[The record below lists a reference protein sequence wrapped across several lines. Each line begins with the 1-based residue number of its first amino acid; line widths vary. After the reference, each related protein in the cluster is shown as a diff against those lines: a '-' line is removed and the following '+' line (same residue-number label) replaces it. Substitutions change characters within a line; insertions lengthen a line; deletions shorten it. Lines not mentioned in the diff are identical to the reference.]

1 MANFLPRIGGG
12 SELLSQPL
20 MSSRRQE
27 SGGAAAPAS
36 PAGSKATG
44 PMAPNPERN
53 REPAA
58 AKTLSDHGAL
68 AASEEERKFLCLLDD
83 GRLLIAEGQEMNPY
97 VLSYR
102 ARLER
107 MHKPYRAVSV
117 GLDMIARAYREHRSD
132 GAEPI
137 EHTAMQVVAKEL
149 IAQACRER
157 ASDIHIRVHRHTT
170 EILFRVHNELVR
182 VREQTRQH
190 GERLLATLYAA
201 MASVADNTYKPTERQ
216 DAAIGDRDKLPDQL
230 FGVRIATAPTSEG
243 SVMVMR
249 LLYNDAGDDADL
261 QSLGFD
267 AAQAAVLE
275 YLQEQPIGMNIISG
289 PTGSGKSTTLQR
301 VLASEIRDTGGTIHV
316 ITVEDPVEYPIAGAV
331 QTPVVN
337 AAGEEARSA
346 MFAAAISN
354 AMRLDPD
361 TIMIGEV
368 RDGASAQSALR
379 AAMTGH
385 QVWTTVHANNA
396 ISIVDRL
403 IDLGLPLRMVTDESV
418 VTGLV
423 SQRLV
428 KLLCPHC
435 KVLLVDTPDELDP
448 AFLARVQ
455 QVAGSRFSE
464 ICAAGPGCPRC
475 RQRGTIGRTVVA
487 EVIRPDARFFA
498 YLRDGDKAGAL
509 GYWLTQLGG
518 QTFTDH
524 AISKV
529 LDGLVDPRMAERVV
543 GHLTSRGEYDEYL
556 REQPGGRH
564 HAVA

>member
-1 MANFLPRIGGG
+1 MAGILPRIGAAG
-12 SELLSQPL
+12 EFLTQPL
-20 MSSRRQE
+20 IPSRRQE
-27 SGGAAAPAS
+27 S
-36 PAGSKATG
+36 AGVAKSAQPDDTIVKPLRA
-44 PMAPNPERN
+44 
-53 REPAA
+53 REQTP
-58 AKTLSDHGAL
+58 AKTLSDHGEL
-68 AASEEERKFLCLLDD
+68 AASEEEGKFLCLLDD

-107 MHKPYRAVSV
+107 MRRPYHPVSV
-117 GLDMIARAYREHRSD
+117 GLDKIARAYRDHSAD

-170 EILFRVHNELVR
+170 DILFRVHNELVR
-182 VREQTRQH
+182 VREQTREH

-216 DAAIGDRDKLPDQL
+216 DAAIADRDKLPDQL
-230 FGVRIATAPTSEG
+230 FGVRIATAPTSVG
-243 SVMVMR
+243 SVMVLR
-249 LLYNDAGDDADL
+249 LLYNDAGDEAEL
-261 QSLGFD
+261 ERLGFT
-267 AAQAAVLE
+267 AEQAASLE
-275 YLQEQPIGMNIISG
+275 FLKEQPIGMNIISG

-301 VLASEIRDTGGTIHV
+301 VLASEIRDTGGSIHV

-337 AAGEEARSA
+337 AAGEEARSTA
-346 MFAAAISN
+346 FAAAISN

-403 IDLGLPLRMVTDESV
+403 IDLGLPLRMITDESV
-418 VTGLV
+418 ITGLV

-435 KVLLVDTPDELDP
+435 KMRFSDLQDELEP
-448 AFLARVQ
+448 ALIARVR
-455 QVAGSRFSE
+455 QVVEAAGASLAQV
-464 ICAAGPGCPRC
+464 CVAGPGCAHC
-475 RQRGTIGRTVVA
+475 RQRGTIGRAVVA

-498 YLRDGDKAGAL
+498 FLREGDKAGAL
-509 GYWLTQLGG
+509 GYWLNQLGG
-518 QTFTDH
+518 KTVTDH
-524 AISKV
+524 AIGKV

-543 GHLTSRGEYDEYL
+543 GHLTSRGEYDDRL
-556 REQPGGRH
+556 RAQAGGGH
-564 HAVA
+564 DAVA

>member
-1 MANFLPRIGGG
+1 MANIIPRIGAAADV
-12 SELLSQPL
+12 SPQPL
-20 MSSRRQE
+20 QPRWRH
-27 SGGAAAPAS
+27 GGGVPATAAK
-36 PAGSKATG
+36 AG
-44 PMAPNPERN
+44 
-53 REPAA
+53 EPAVTRA
-58 AKTLSDHGAL
+58 DGERRTEPPSKTLSDHGEL
-68 AASEEERKFLCLLDD
+68 AASEEEGKFLCLLDD

-107 MHKPYRAVSV
+107 MRKPYRTVSV
-117 GLDMIARAYREHRSD
+117 ALDMIARAYREHRAD
-132 GAEPI
+132 GIEPL
-137 EHTAMQVVAKEL
+137 EHTAMQTVAKEL

-157 ASDIHIRVHRHTT
+157 ASDIHIRVHRHST

-182 VREQTRQH
+182 VREQTREH

-216 DAAIGDRDKLPDQL
+216 DAAIADRDKLPDQL
-230 FGVRIATAPTSEG
+230 FGVRIATAPTSVG
-243 SVMVMR
+243 SVMVLR
-249 LLYNDAGDDADL
+249 LLYNDAGDAAEIE
-261 QSLGFD
+261 SLGFTAEH
-267 AAQAAVLE
+267 AAALE
-275 YLQEQPIGMNIISG
+275 FLKEQPIGMNIISG

-301 VLASEIRDTGGTIHV
+301 VLASSIRDTGGTIHV

-418 VTGLV
+418 ITGLV

-435 KVLLVDTPDELDP
+435 KMRFAQVRDELD
-448 AFLARVQ
+448 AALVARVNQ
-455 QVAGSRFSE
+455 IAGARLAD
-464 ICAAGPGCPRC
+464 ICVAGPGCAHC
-475 RQRGTIGRTVVA
+475 RQRGTIGRAVVA

-498 YLRDGDKAGAL
+498 YLREGDKAGAL
-509 GYWLTQLGG
+509 AYWLNHLGG
-518 QTFTDH
+518 ETVTDH
-524 AISKV
+524 AIRKV
-529 LDGLVDPRMAERVV
+529 LGGLVDPRMAERVV
-543 GHLTSRGEYDEYL
+543 GHLTSRGEYDDYL
-556 REQPGGRH
+556 REQAGGLRH
-564 HAVA
+564 AAA

>member
-1 MANFLPRIGGG
+1 MANIIPRIG
-12 SELLSQPL
+12 
-20 MSSRRQE
+20 
-27 SGGAAAPAS
+27 AAADVSPQPPQPRWRRDGVVPAT
-36 PAGSKATG
+36 PAKAG
-44 PMAPNPERN
+44 
-53 REPAA
+53 EPAA
-58 AKTLSDHGAL
+58 TRANGERKAEPPCAKTLSDHGEL
-68 AASEEERKFLCLLDD
+68 AASEEEGKFLCLLDD

-107 MHKPYRAVSV
+107 MRKPYRTVSV
-117 GLDMIARAYREHRSD
+117 ALDMIARAYREHRAD
-132 GAEPI
+132 GIEPL
-137 EHTAMQVVAKEL
+137 EHTAMQTVAKEL

-157 ASDIHIRVHRHTT
+157 ASDIHIRVHRHST

-182 VREQTRQH
+182 VREQTREH

-216 DAAIGDRDKLPDQL
+216 DAAIADRDKLPDQL
-230 FGVRIATAPTSEG
+230 FGVRIATAPTSVG
-243 SVMVMR
+243 SVMVLR
-249 LLYNDAGDDADL
+249 LLYNDAGDAAEL
-261 QSLGFD
+261 ESLGFTAEH
-267 AAQAAVLE
+267 AATLE
-275 YLQEQPIGMNIISG
+275 FLKEQPIGMNIISG

-301 VLASEIRDTGGTIHV
+301 VLASSIRDTGGTIHV

-346 MFAAAISN
+346 TFAAAISN

-418 VTGLV
+418 ITGLV

-435 KVLLVDTPDELDP
+435 KKRFAEVRDELD
-448 AFLARVQ
+448 AALVARVNQ
-455 QVAGSRFSE
+455 IAGARLADVCVAGSG
-464 ICAAGPGCPRC
+464 CAHC
-475 RQRGTIGRTVVA
+475 RQRGTIGRSVVA

-509 GYWLTQLGG
+509 GYWLSHLGG
-518 QTFTDH
+518 ETVTDH
-524 AISKV
+524 AIRKV
-529 LDGLVDPRMAERVV
+529 LGGLVDPRMAERVV
-543 GHLTSRGEYDEYL
+543 GHLTSRGEYDDYL
-556 REQPGGRH
+556 REQTGGRR
-564 HAVA
+564 HAAA

>member
-1 MANFLPRIGGG
+1 MANIIPRIGAVADVAP
-12 SELLSQPL
+12 QPL
-20 MSSRRQE
+20 QPPWRRD
-27 SGGAAAPAS
+27 GVVPATAAK
-36 PAGSKATG
+36 AG
-44 PMAPNPERN
+44 
-53 REPAA
+53 EPAPTIA
-58 AKTLSDHGAL
+58 NGERRTEQPCAKTLSDHGEL
-68 AASEEERKFLCLLDD
+68 AASEEEGKFLCLLDD

-107 MHKPYRAVSV
+107 MRKPYRTVSV
-117 GLDMIARAYREHRSD
+117 ALGMIARAYREHRAD
-132 GAEPI
+132 GIEPI

-157 ASDIHIRVHRHTT
+157 ASDIHIRVHRHAT

-182 VREQTRQH
+182 VREQTREH

-216 DAAIGDRDKLPDQL
+216 DAAIADRDKLPDQL
-230 FGVRIATAPTSEG
+230 FGVRIATAPTSVG
-243 SVMVMR
+243 SVMVLR
-249 LLYNDAGDDADL
+249 LLYNDAGDAAEL
-261 QSLGFD
+261 ESLGFTAEH
-267 AAQAAVLE
+267 AATLE
-275 YLQEQPIGMNIISG
+275 FLKEQPIGMNIISG

-301 VLASEIRDTGGTIHV
+301 VLASAIRDAAGSIHV

-418 VTGLV
+418 ITGLV

-435 KVLLVDTPDELDP
+435 KLRFTQVRDELD
-448 AFLARVQ
+448 AALVARVNQ
-455 QVAGSRFSE
+455 IAGARLADVCVVGSG
-464 ICAAGPGCPRC
+464 CAHC
-475 RQRGTIGRTVVA
+475 RQRGTIGRSVVA

-509 GYWLTQLGG
+509 GYWLSQLGG
-518 QTFTDH
+518 ETVTDH
-524 AISKV
+524 AIRKV
-529 LDGLVDPRMAERVV
+529 LGGLVDPRMAERVV
-543 GHLTSRGEYDEYL
+543 GHLNSRGEYDDYL
-556 REQPGGRH
+556 REQAGGRR
-564 HAVA
+564 HAAA